1 MSDDKVEK
9 LVAMAL
15 GSDNVEEAV
24 SALRAARR
32 LQPRGKLPGVTVQYR
47 ERVVYRDRP
56 QANADP
62 EPAAEPEP
70 TDKTRPDPEVAA
82 SESTRR
88 ASIRREEDFGGLI
101 ANGVILLVLLFLC
114 AMVMLTFRTLS
125 G

>member
-1 MSDDKVEK
+1 MSDDKLEK

-32 LQPRGKLPGVTVQYR
+32 LQPKGKLPGVTVQYK
-47 ERVVYRDRP
+47 ERVVYRDQP
-56 QANADP
+56 QPKAQSAPDD
-62 EPAAEPEP
+62 EPKPK
-70 TDKTRPDPEVAA
+70 TDTPPHTGPSA
-82 SESTRR
+82 SEAIKR
-88 ASIRREEDFGGLI
+88 ASSFKEEDFGGLI

-114 AMVMLTFRTLS
+114 AMVLLTVKTLS